1 MRSHC
6 HEIKIEDQGERDA
19 LSLPPIEVKIK
30 IMSKLNSEQYARL
43 RREAKTPYRGLR
55 IFIYIALGGSGFI
68 GAVVFFVRLIAGN
81 GELDSNLGNFAL
93 QMGVLALMIWLY
105 RIDRH
110 KSPK

>member
-1 MRSHC
+1 
-6 HEIKIEDQGERDA
+6 
-19 LSLPPIEVKIK
+19 
-30 IMSKLNSEQYARL
+30 MSKLNSEQYARL